1 MKYNTTPFT
10 NISSEDFN
18 GKYDSEDYFVKAGET
33 RYFPTFLSEHLVKL
47 LSEEIMDK
55 KDKESPDREVH
66 FEEMKKKILV
76 DEIITITEEESRTVK
91 DKVLEH
97 ERKFIEKQRKEKQE
111 TEIKKLEA
119 TKIAKEDV

>member
-10 NISSEDFN
+10 NISSEDFT
-18 GKYDSEDYFVKAGET
+18 GKYDSEEYIVKEGET

-66 FEEMKKKILV
+66 FEEMRKKILG

-91 DKVLEH
+91 DEVLEH

-111 TEIKKLEA
+111 IEIKKLEA

>member
-1 MKYNTTPFT
+1 VKYNTTPFT
-10 NISSEDFN
+10 NISSEDFT
-18 GKYDSEDYFVKAGET
+18 GKYDSEEYIVKEGET

-66 FEEMKKKILV
+66 FEEMRKKILG

-91 DKVLEH
+91 DEVLEH
-97 ERKFIEKQRKEKQE
+97 ERKFVEKQRKEKQE
-111 TEIKKLEA
+111 IEIKKLEA